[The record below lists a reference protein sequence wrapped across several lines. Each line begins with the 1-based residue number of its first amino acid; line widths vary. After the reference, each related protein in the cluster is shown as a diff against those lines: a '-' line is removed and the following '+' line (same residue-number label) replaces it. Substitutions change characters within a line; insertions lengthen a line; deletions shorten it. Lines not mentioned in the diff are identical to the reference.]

1 MDNFLIFFI
10 LLILYIFILFIL
22 KKLSFGKKITSYNC
36 NNCCPDCKSSLSRI
50 KRKYFDY
57 IIQHLTF
64 RIFESP
70 SATTSLWTESL
81 SVFFENGYYNVVL
94 GSDII

>member
-1 MDNFLIFFI
+1 MDNFIIFFI
-10 LLILYIFILFIL
+10 LLIFYIFTLFIF

-57 IIQHLTF
+57 IIQHFTF
-64 RIFESP
+64 RIFDAKRYLCVNCGWEG
-70 SATTSLWTESL
+70 LKWEEE
-81 SVFFENGYYNVVL
+81 FNR
-94 GSDII
+94 